1 MLARSFGIF
10 AGYLLACVA
19 FGAVLVGF
27 VVTPAELMSSPSGEV
42 GKRLANAGLLALS
55 SASWAAIFASPLA
68 LVAALIAERR
78 AIREWFYYIIV
89 AVLAAGI
96 GFLAQYVS
104 ELQGAPTIFNNY
116 ALAAFMTGGVI
127 AGFVYWLVAGRYTK
141 VRQPATAV
149 AASGAEKA

>member
-27 VVTPAELMSSPSGEV
+27 VVTPAQLMASPSGEV
-42 GKRLANAGLLALS
+42 GRQLANAGLLALS

-68 LVAALIAERR
+68 LIAAVIAERR
-78 AIREWFYYIIV
+78 AIREWFYYAIV

-116 ALAAFMTGGVI
+116 ALAAFLTSGI
-127 AGFVYWLVAGRYTK
+127 AAGLVYWLVAGRYTQ
-141 VRQPATAV
+141 RPR
-149 AASGAEKA
+149 AASGGMASSPEKA

>member
-10 AGYLLACVA
+10 AGYVLACVA

-27 VVTPAELMSSPSGEV
+27 VITPAQLIAAPAGEV
-42 GKRLANAGLLALS
+42 GKQLTTAGLLALS

-68 LVAALIAERR
+68 LIAALIAERR
-78 AIREWFYYIIV
+78 AISEWFYYTIV

-116 ALAAFMTGGVI
+116 ALAAFLTGGVI
-127 AGFVYWLVAGRYTK
+127 AGLVYWLVAGRYTK
-141 VRQPATAV
+141 GRHMEPSAM
-149 AASGAEKA
+149 ASTAEKA

>member
-10 AGYLLACVA
+10 AGYVLACIA

-27 VVTPAELMSSPSGEV
+27 VITPAQLMASPSDEV
-42 GKRLANAGLLALS
+42 GKQLATAGLLALS

-68 LVAALIAERR
+68 LIAALIAEQR
-78 AIREWFYYIIV
+78 AIREWFYYTVV

-116 ALAAFMTGGVI
+116 ALAAFLTSGII
-127 AGFVYWLVAGRYTK
+127 AGLVYWLVAGRYT
-141 VRQPATAV
+141 RRNLGPPRTMT
-149 AASGAEKA
+149 SSPEKA

>member
-19 FGAVLVGF
+19 FGAVLVAF
-27 VVTPAELMSSPSGEV
+27 VITPAELVSLPSDEA
-42 GKRLANAGLLALS
+42 GKRLSTAGLLALAS
-55 SASWAAIFASPLA
+55 GSWAAVFASPLA
-68 LVAALIAERR
+68 LVAAVIAERR
-78 AIREWFYYIIV
+78 AIREWLYYTIV

-116 ALAAFMTGGVI
+116 ALAAFMTAGVI
-127 AGFVYWLVAGRYTK
+127 AGLVYWLIAGRHTK
-141 VRQPATAV
+141 GRRPTPTGERA
-149 AASGAEKA
+149 